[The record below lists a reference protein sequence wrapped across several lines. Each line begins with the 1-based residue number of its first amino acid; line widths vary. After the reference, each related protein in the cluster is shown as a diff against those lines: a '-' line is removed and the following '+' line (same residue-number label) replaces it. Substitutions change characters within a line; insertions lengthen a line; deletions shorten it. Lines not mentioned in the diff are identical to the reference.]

1 MRVQLTRQNIIERD
15 AGARLVRDLITRP
28 ADTFIINL
36 EHYGILIVDR
46 AAVPNDGS
54 LMLMSSEKG
63 FRLQRATKPGIPSKD
78 LWGVV
83 TWHIRRP

>member
-15 AGARLVRDLITRP
+15 AGARLVRNLITRP
-28 ADTFIINL
+28 ADNFIINL

-54 LMLMSSEKG
+54 LMLMSSENG
-63 FRLQRATKPGIPSKD
+63 FRLQRATKPGIPTKD